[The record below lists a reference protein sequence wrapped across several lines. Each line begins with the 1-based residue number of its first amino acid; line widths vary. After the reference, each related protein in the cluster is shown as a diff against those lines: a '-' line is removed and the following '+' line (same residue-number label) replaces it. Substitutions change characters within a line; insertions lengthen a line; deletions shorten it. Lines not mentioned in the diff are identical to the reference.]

1 MRITIFTGS
10 SIRHKFLIN
19 SLTNH
24 HLSIILED
32 KNNFGYLKS
41 KFYNN
46 SSIEDKYFKKVKE
59 KEIKIFGKIYLK
71 KKNFKNQTC

>member
-32 KNNFGYLKS
+32 KNNFDILNQNFIIIHLLKI
-41 KFYNN
+41 N
-46 SSIEDKYFKKVKE
+46 ILKK
-59 KEIKIFGKIYLK
+59 LK
-71 KKNFKNQTC
+71 KKK